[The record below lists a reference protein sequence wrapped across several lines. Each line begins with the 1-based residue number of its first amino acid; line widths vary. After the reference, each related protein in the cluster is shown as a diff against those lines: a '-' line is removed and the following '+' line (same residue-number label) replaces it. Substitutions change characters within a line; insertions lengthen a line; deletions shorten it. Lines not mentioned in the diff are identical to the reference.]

1 MTASTGERAASGGS
15 VVTDVLTARLSN
27 DPRWQ
32 IVERSRLTELEN
44 ELALSAGG
52 FTDAA
57 SAVRQGRLVHA
68 DVVLVCRVR
77 AVGDNG
83 GEVQINA
90 IDAFRAEVLGS
101 QTIPLGQRPNGAWLR
116 SPPEADLGLITKA
129 SVDVLADAA
138 ARLAQVSAW
147 PVVFPIFFRNYG
159 SPSQSAAFSRSLMDT
174 LETEAAAEHVRL
186 LHRQSFGGVHNE
198 GLLSTAGMTDFSAG
212 SWLRVADLFVWC
224 EFTENGLAG
233 ATANNSVTLRVWAW
247 AGAGEPRSQALM
259 GTAANLK
266 SIAKGACDFILGELA
281 QRAKPTPEARRLV
294 AKSLISEA
302 SKIGSPDL
310 RTWPLPADVLIKISR
325 LIQLVDAAAFF
336 VPEDQEIQELRFKL
350 LMDAAT
356 TEEERGEV
364 AADYRRFALAC
375 WRKAG
380 GKLDLGLIDRSYE
393 SWGTHSN
400 EKLAMIREVGLA
412 LRGVPPEEI
421 KPWNML
427 YEAFFMNLYF
437 MKGDPDAVTALEAIW
452 PSMRVVMAYE
462 FDPNLEHPKYGWRFY
477 IPEFYPN
484 DRARGRALLTGSL
497 KSDAEPAQTGQPL
510 TVMSSSDP
518 WSMLQQ
524 PQGRIFLSSPPR
536 VSQVPV
542 VARAVKT
549 DEPQKPAR
557 AGPMATSPV
566 SPDASS
572 GNPEDP
578 VPPAGSIV
586 ADGDHTWYVKA
597 IVAATD
603 PASEAMTVK
612 LCDQIARG
620 TVEEFRRMIA
630 AGADPVAL
638 GDWRG
643 PALAFATFSHKWDF
657 VDAVL
662 EHPVD
667 LSRKMATIYGESM
680 TVGGYTL
687 YYALARNRPDLARR
701 MLDAGVRVQDAPYG
715 AWGPI
720 LKVSL
725 AERDIELT
733 KRLIV
738 LGAKPGL
745 NEGLLDRCVEVR
757 NLEALRLL
765 IPYSKAY
772 DLPPGQW
779 DASREVS
786 MALLNAV
793 KAKWKEGVQVLVDAG
808 GSTEAKDRDGITLQ
822 EHASANPEI
831 AAIVNHRPFSPDNQS
846 GGAEAVA
853 AVTRNDPALKSW
865 PINDAVL
872 RYVDARGWTVLH
884 HACNQKQVSLALRLV
899 AAGAPLNV
907 LTKSGQ
913 SPLTFAV
920 GTGNEDLV
928 AALLAAGANVN
939 LKGDGDKAMS
949 PLFFA
954 AQNGSLPIVRL
965 LLRSGAD
972 PRQRSLD
979 VRATALLVATHQ
991 PQCFEVLKALVTAG
1005 ASYQEADGEGFGAL
1019 EYAIFSD
1026 DPAVIQFLIDRGVKW
1041 RPSTLYPNYN
1051 PLVQAARNGKRASVR
1066 KLLELGIYDNRA
1078 LAEAKD
1084 PVVRE
1089 LLEDGAR
1096 PKGDRVADD
1105 EELWPAICGDLQKGW
1120 MRAEEHIKRGGNGN
1134 YRSQTWTPLL
1144 LALRSCNVT
1153 LVRCLLS
1160 HGADPKTYPI
1170 QFKVSPYSELI
1181 GGGPKEDNGKEN
1193 VRDEDVAECSRL
1205 LMQANAG
1212 LPWDEEVMIAAWNG
1226 WAKTVAVF
1234 LDAGVS
1240 REAVLKDFERYSIPI
1255 LRDKKRAQVLRLI
1268 QQ

>member
-1 MTASTGERAASGGS
+1 MAIMTASTGERAASAGG

-27 DPRWQ
+27 DSRWQ
-32 IVERSRLTELEN
+32 IIERSRLAELEN

-77 AVGDNG
+77 AIGDNG
-83 GEVQINA
+83 GEAQIDA

-101 QTIPLGQRPNGAWLR
+101 RTVSLGQRPNGAWLR
-116 SPPEADLGLITKA
+116 SPPEADLGVIAKA
-129 SVDVLADAA
+129 SAEVLAGAA
-138 ARLAQVSAW
+138 SRLAQVSGW
-147 PVVFPIFFRNYG
+147 PVVFPILFRNNG
-159 SPSQSAAFSRSLMDT
+159 PGRQAADSSRNVMDT
-174 LETEAAAEHVRL
+174 LEEEAAARHVRL

-198 GLLSTAGMTDFSAG
+198 GLLSTAGMTDFYAD
-212 SWLRVADLFVWC
+212 SWTQVADLFVWW
-224 EFTENGLAG
+224 EYSENGLAG
-233 ATANNSVTLRVWAW
+233 ATASNLVALRVWAW
-247 AGAGEPRSQALM
+247 TGAGEPRSRAFM
-259 GTAANLK
+259 GTAANLQ
-266 SIAKGACDFILGELA
+266 SLAKGACDFILGELA
-281 QRAKPTPEARRLV
+281 QRAKPTSEARRLV
-294 AKSLISEA
+294 AKSLITETR
-302 SKIGSPDL
+302 KIGSPNL
-310 RTWPLPADVLIKISR
+310 LTWPLPAPELIRIGR

-336 VPEDQEIQELRFKL
+336 VPEDQEIQELRIKL
-350 LMDAAT
+350 MMDAAT
-356 TEEERGEV
+356 TEEERAEV
-364 AADYRRFALAC
+364 AADYRRLALAC
-375 WRKAG
+375 WRKPVG
-380 GKLDLGLIDRSYE
+380 RLDLGLISRAYQ

-400 EKLAMIREVGLA
+400 DKLAMIREVGLA
-412 LRGVPPEEI
+412 LRGVPPEEL
-421 KPWNML
+421 KPWSQL
-427 YEAFFMNLYF
+427 YEAFFWNMYF
-437 MKGDPDAVTALEAIW
+437 MKGDPEAVAALEAIW
-452 PSMRVVMAYE
+452 PSMREVMADE
-462 FDPNLEHPKYGWRFY
+462 FDPRVEHPKNGWRYF

-484 DRARGRALLTGSL
+484 DRERSRALLTGSL
-497 KSDAEPAQTGQPL
+497 NLETEPVPAGQPL
-510 TVMSSSDP
+510 TVISSPDP
-518 WSMLQQ
+518 WDILDQ
-524 PQGRIFLSSPPR
+524 PQRRAFLSSPPR
-536 VSQVPV
+536 VTPVPV
-542 VARAVKT
+542 VAKAA
-549 DEPQKPAR
+549 EPGSSAR
-557 AGPMATSPV
+557 ADSTVESPAPPETS
-566 SPDASS
+566 A
-572 GNPEDP
+572 GNPEEP
-578 VPPAGSIV
+578 TAPQGSII
-586 ADGDHTWYVKA
+586 GDDNHTWFIQT
-597 IVAATD
+597 IVASND
-603 PASEAMTVK
+603 PPTKAMTVK
-612 LCDQIARG
+612 LCDQISRG
-620 TVEEFRRMIA
+620 TVDEFRRLIA
-630 AGADPVAL
+630 GGADPVAL
-638 GDWRG
+638 GDSRG
-643 PALAFATFSHKWDF
+643 PALAFATFSHKWEF
-657 VDAVL
+657 VEAVL

-680 TVGGYTL
+680 TVGGCTL
-687 YYALARNRPDLARR
+687 YFALVRNRPDIARR
-701 MLDAGVRVQDAPYG
+701 LLDAGVRAQDAPHG
-715 AWGPI
+715 AWGSL

-725 AERDIELT
+725 AESDIELT
-733 KRLIV
+733 KRLIN
-738 LGAKPGL
+738 LGAKPGP

-772 DLPPGQW
+772 DLPHGQW
-779 DASREVS
+779 DAYSEVS

-846 GGAEAVA
+846 GGAETVA
-853 AVTRNDPALKSW
+853 AIARNDPALKSW

-884 HACNQKQVSLALRLV
+884 HACHQKQVSLALRLV

-907 LTKSGQ
+907 LTKLGQ

-920 GTGNEDLV
+920 GTGNEGLV
-928 AALLAAGANVN
+928 VAMLAAGADVN
-939 LKGDGDKAMS
+939 LKSNGDKAMS

-954 AQNGSLPIVRL
+954 AQNGFLPIVKL
-965 LLRSGAD
+965 LIHSGAD
-972 PRQRSLD
+972 PGQRSID

-991 PQCFEVLKALVTAG
+991 PQCFEVLKALVAAG
-1005 ASYQEADGEGFGAL
+1005 ASYQEVDGDGFGAL

-1041 RPSTLYPNYN
+1041 RPSTLYPDYN

-1066 KLLELGIYDNRA
+1066 KLLELGMYDSRA

-1096 PKGDRVADD
+1096 SKGDRVADD
-1105 EELWPAICGDLQKGW
+1105 EELWTAICGDLQKGW
-1120 MRAEEHIKRGGNGN
+1120 MRAEQHIKRGGNAN

-1160 HGADPKTYPI
+1160 HGADPNTFPI
-1170 QFKVSPYSELI
+1170 QFRISPYAELI

-1193 VRDEDVAECSRL
+1193 VRDEDVAECGRL

-1234 LDAGVS
+1234 LGAGVS